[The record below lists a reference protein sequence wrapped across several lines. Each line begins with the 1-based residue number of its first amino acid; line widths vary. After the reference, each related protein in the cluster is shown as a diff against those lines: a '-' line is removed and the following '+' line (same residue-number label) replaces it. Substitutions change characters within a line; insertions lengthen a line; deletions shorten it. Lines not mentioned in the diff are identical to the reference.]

1 MITCIKSSMIRWRY
15 HKQALV
21 LGNGA
26 SRKDL
31 DIEEFIGKS
40 SIYGCNQAYKED
52 IPFEWIV
59 STDPLAQHDI
69 YRNYEKPCLFLDWNC
84 VPSEI
89 AMDMLRLDAFSEP
102 DANSYTPHGCVISGE
117 GDQTRY
123 TFLREQTEECQ
134 AMCVEPTIL
143 PFEMASGTMAMWD
156 AAERGF
162 DKIFLAGMGDEDHL
176 HNQNLMDDDGYRLAE
191 WADQRE
197 RIIGMY
203 PNIEWI
209 YL

>member
-1 MITCIKSSMIRWRY
+1 MIRWRY

-31 DIEEFIGKS
+31 DIEEFVGKS

-102 DANSYTPHGCVISGE
+102 NLNPYTPHGCVISGE
-117 GDQTRY
+117 GDKAMY

-134 AMCVEPTIL
+134 AFCIEPEIL
-143 PFEMASGTMAMWD
+143 PFEMSSGTMAMWD

-162 DKIFLAGMGDEDHL
+162 DEIYLAGFGDTSHLYSDEWIHLEKWGIERSRLIDMYPHIKWIFL
-176 HNQNLMDDDGYRLAE
+176 
-191 WADQRE
+191 
-197 RIIGMY
+197 
-203 PNIEWI
+203 
-209 YL
+209 

>member
-1 MITCIKSSMIRWRY
+1 MNRWRY

-31 DIEEFIGKS
+31 DIEEFVGKS

-69 YRNYEKPCLFLDWNC
+69 YRNYEKPCLFLDWKC

-89 AMDMLRLDAFSEP
+89 AVDMLRLDALSEP
-102 DANSYTPHGCVISGE
+102 NLNTYTTHGCVISGE
-117 GDQTRY
+117 GDKAMY

-134 AMCVEPTIL
+134 VMCIESTKL
-143 PFEMASGTMAMWD
+143 PFEMSSGTMAMWD

-162 DKIFLAGMGDEDHL
+162 DEIYLAGFGDTSHL
-176 HNQNLMDDDGYRLAE
+176 YSDEWIHLEKWGIERSRLI
-191 WADQRE
+191 D
-197 RIIGMY
+197 MY
-203 PNIEWI
+203 PHIKWSF
-209 YL
+209 L

>member
-1 MITCIKSSMIRWRY
+1 MIRWRY

-31 DIEEFIGKS
+31 DIQEFVGNS

-102 DANSYTPHGCVISGE
+102 NLNTYTPHGCVISGE
-117 GDQTRY
+117 GDEAMY

-134 AMCVEPTIL
+134 AFCIEPEIL
-143 PFEMASGTMAMWD
+143 PFEMSSGTMAMWD

-162 DKIFLAGMGDEDHL
+162 DEIYLAGFGDTSHL
-176 HNQNLMDDDGYRLAE
+176 YSDEWIHLEKWGIERSRLI
-191 WADQRE
+191 D
-197 RIIGMY
+197 MY
-203 PNIEWI
+203 PHIKWSF
-209 YL
+209 L